1 LRQDLEN
8 EMIYEALQFGE
19 EPQSKKS
26 HVDDKSGV
34 DERFVKEVESP
45 WKTHN
50 EDEEAD
56 NGVG

>member
-1 LRQDLEN
+1 
-8 EMIYEALQFGE
+8 MIYEALQFGE